1 MFCGCVSFSTTV
13 IIVVFLCYYDGSV
26 GNSSLD
32 LAVVTGVS
40 VTHRTPCWKRGKET
54 VHTESEDALP
64 LAIVL
69 PQLCGEPEDKNNDSG
84 WAWLL
89 MEGAAPSRVTFTDD
103 CRQLLLLGKQQRTEL
118 HAFVSQDTVN

>member
-26 GNSSLD
+26 GNNSLD
-32 LAVVTGVS
+32 LAVTGVC
-40 VTHRTPCWKRGKET
+40 VTHRTPCWKKSKET
-54 VHTESEDALP
+54 VNTESEDALP

-103 CRQLLLLGKQQRTEL
+103 CRQLLLVGKQQRTEL